1 VFRTTQQSFIP
12 IAEARGIQIEREIS
26 RIEQP
31 EFELVK
37 VFYFGK
43 IVAENECY
51 RGTFVL
57 LFSEFVQKEVV
68 MGSLSNAMQR
78 LVGDIGSSAESRHV
92 NISEML
98 SNSRNLLERFR
109 LERQDMASTLDEK
122 LSSDN
127 TANKEATQ
135 QFINS
140 VKADLQN
147 MAKALDEKLS
157 SDNTANKEAT
167 KQFMNSVKADFQNM
181 AKALNDKLSSEN
193 HNLLERF
200 RLERH
205 DMASTLNDKLS
216 SDNTANKEATKQYL
230 NSVMADLQNMAK
242 SLDDKLS
249 LDNTA
254 NKEATKQFIN
264 SVMADLQNMAKAL
277 DEKLSSDNTAN
288 KEATKQF
295 INSVKADLQNMAKAL
310 DEKLSLDNTANKKA
324 AQQFIN
330 ELVSDRGAAQRI
342 WRKSF
347 WGVVEKQVQPII
359 EVAVEEPVQS
369 VVVKETVVE
378 SPAQFVAE
386 VAVEEQVQPVIE
398 EEAEPFPE
406 KQILEV
412 IAGHPGGI
420 KLVDIGN
427 ELGVDWRS
435 LIGNIKPLVDSGK
448 IDKIENLYYPR
459 S

>member
-1 VFRTTQQSFIP
+1 
-12 IAEARGIQIEREIS
+12 
-26 RIEQP
+26 
-31 EFELVK
+31 
-37 VFYFGK
+37 
-43 IVAENECY
+43 
-51 RGTFVL
+51 
-57 LFSEFVQKEVV
+57 

-127 TANKEATQ
+127 TANKDAAK

-230 NSVMADLQNMAK
+230 NGVMADLQNMAK
-242 SLDDKLS
+242 S
-249 LDNTA
+249 
-254 NKEATKQFIN
+254 
-264 SVMADLQNMAKAL
+264 L

-288 KEATKQF
+288 KE
-295 INSVKADLQNMAKAL
+295 
-310 DEKLSLDNTANKKA
+310 A